1 MAGLPGRRL
10 SSPAVIFHITT
21 RDEWESALPAGR
33 YVAAGYDADGF
44 IHLSTRDQVVRVANA
59 RFAGARDLV
68 LLWVAAD
75 RLGAPLRYEPGDPG
89 SDELFPHLYG
99 PLNADAVLRAAA
111 MVEGPDGF
119 VLPAQAA

>member
-1 MAGLPGRRL
+1 
-10 SSPAVIFHITT
+10 
-21 RDEWESALPAGR
+21 
-33 YVAAGYDADGF
+33 
-44 IHLSTRDQVVRVANA
+44 VVRVANA